1 MNKLKNGLFR
11 TLFPEEYNVYKGKM
25 STVGKFTYNGQ
36 LAVEN
41 MGKDIKSLEVKIYEM
56 KKCFDKI
63 NEIVKL
69 NYTIVAIEENK
80 KHELVIV
87 AKRMLRS
94 SCYIYLFDNDMGV
107 EPIATIE
114 ATIYQDN
121 RAEPISVEI
130 DDITVKNI
138 NMNSASI
145 AMKHFIAIAKKEIR
159 AKEITGKIS
168 IVDKDHWER
177 IIHFYSK
184 FNFEI
189 NYSGHIPTSI
199 NLIFNE
205 EK

>member
-1 MNKLKNGLFR
+1 MNKFKNGIFK
-11 TLFPEEYNVYKGKM
+11 TLFPKEYNVYKGKI
-25 STVGKFTYNGQ
+25 STIGEFTYNGQ
-36 LAVEN
+36 QVVDK
-41 MGKDIKSLEVKIYEM
+41 MDKDIKSLKVEIGEM

-63 NEIVKL
+63 NEIAKL
-69 NYTIVAIEENK
+69 NYTIVAIAENK
-80 KHELVIV
+80 KHEFVIV
-87 AKRMLRS
+87 TKRILRS
-94 SCYIYLFDNDMGV
+94 SCYIYLFDNDIGV

-145 AMKHFIAIAKKEIR
+145 AMKHFIVIAKKEIR